1 MQEPKKCQLEEISPY
16 RYKINT
22 IDDFLFCGKW
32 RRLEVKRLTAPPLLA
47 LELLRLIQKFKIDSK
62 LGQFK

>member
-1 MQEPKKCQLEEISPY
+1 M
-16 RYKINT
+16 T
-22 IDDFLFCGKW
+22 FCFVGSG